1 MTQASVAMASA
12 PVASRANAKPWLNS
26 LGWLGVY
33 ALLIIAIVVLVFPV
47 FWMVST
53 SLKTPNEMFAR
64 NVTML
69 PKHLTFQ
76 NYINVWTQTA
86 FPTYFLNS
94 FKVATISTAL
104 ALVFSMYAAYAMAR
118 IDFPGKNLFGIALL
132 VTQMFPGI
140 LFVIPLFVIIKALH
154 LFDTHYALIIAYV
167 AYSLPFGIWMMRG
180 FFAAIPME
188 LEDAAAVDGA
198 TMLGTFHRVILPLSG
213 PGIAAV
219 TMYNFIRSWNEFLF
233 ALVFLQSNTLFTLPL
248 GLAGFEGD
256 YSFRWDLLMAGA
268 SSVSMPV
275 LIVFL
280 VMNRFIVQ
288 GLLGGAVK
296 G

>member
-1 MTQASVAMASA
+1 MTEAGSLALAPALARRASGAALRRRLVW
-12 PVASRANAKPWLNS
+12 VV
-26 LGWLGVY
+26 VY
-33 ALLIIAIVVLVFPV
+33 AVLIIAVVVLLFPF

-64 NVTML
+64 NITML
-69 PKHLTFQ
+69 PKHWTFQ
-76 NYINVWTQTA
+76 NYVNVWTQTD
-86 FPTYFLNS
+86 FPIYFWNS
-94 FKVATISTAL
+94 FKVATVSTLL
-104 ALVFSMYAAYAMAR
+104 ALVVSIYAAYAMAR
-118 IDFPGKNLFGIALL
+118 ISFPGRNVFGIALL

-140 LFVIPLFVIIKALH
+140 LFVIPLFRIIKALG
-154 LFDTHYALIIAYV
+154 LFDTQYALVIAYT

-180 FFAAIPME
+180 FFAAIPID

-198 TMLGTFHRVILPLSG
+198 TMIGTLHRVILPLAG

-233 ALVFLQSNTLFTLPL
+233 ALVFLQSNKLFTLPL

-268 SSVSMPV
+268 SSVSLPILV
-275 LIVFL
+275 VFL

>member
-1 MTQASVAMASA
+1 MTQSTIALATPIARSTS
-12 PVASRANAKPWLNS
+12 SRTLPRT
-26 LGWLGVY
+26 LGWLLVY
-33 ALLIIAIVVLVFPV
+33 VALIFAVVILVFPV

-53 SLKTPNEMFAR
+53 SFKTPNEMFAR
-64 NVTML
+64 NITLL
-69 PKHLTFQ
+69 PSHFTIQ

-86 FPTYFLNS
+86 FPTFFWNS
-94 FKVATISTAL
+94 FKVATISTLL
-104 ALVFSMYAAYAMAR
+104 ALVVSMYAAYAMAR
-118 IDFPGKNLFGIALL
+118 IDFPGRGIFAMALL

-140 LFVIPLFVIIKALH
+140 LFVIPLFIIIKALH
-154 LFDTHYALIIAYV
+154 LFDTQYALIIAYV
-167 AYSLPFGIWMMRG
+167 AYSLPFGIWMLRG
-180 FFAAIPME
+180 FFSAIPME

-198 TMLGTFHRVILPLSG
+198 SMIGTFHRIILPLAG
-213 PGIAAV
+213 PGLAAV

-233 ALVFLQSNTLFTLPL
+233 ALVFLQSTGNFTLPL
-248 GLAGFEGD
+248 GLAGFEGE

-268 SSVSMPV
+268 SSVSLPV
-275 LIVFL
+275 LVVFL

>member
-1 MTQASVAMASA
+1 MAQLTATAAPSVDISNTRQIRRLLYWFIVYLVLALA
-12 PVASRANAKPWLNS
+12 VA
-26 LGWLGVY
+26 V
-33 ALLIIAIVVLVFPV
+33 LLFPV
-47 FWMVST
+47 FWMVSS
-53 SLKTPNEMFAR
+53 SLKPSTEMFAR
-64 NVTML
+64 NITLL
-69 PKHLTFQ
+69 PKVVSWQ
-76 NYINVWTQTA
+76 NYIAVWTQTPFA
-86 FPTYFLNS
+86 VYFWNS
-94 FKVATISTAL
+94 FKVATISTLL
-104 ALVFSMYAAYAMAR
+104 ALVVSMYAAYAMAR
-118 IDFPGKNLFGIALL
+118 INFPGKNLFGIALL

-140 LFVIPLFVIIKALH
+140 LFVIPLFQIIKALN

-167 AYSLPFGIWMMRG
+167 AYALPFSIWMMRG

-198 TMLGTFHRVILPLSG
+198 TPLGTLHRVILPLSG

-233 ALVFLQSNTLFTLPL
+233 ALVFLQSTDLFTLPL
-248 GLAGFEGD
+248 GLASFTEE

-268 SSVSMPV
+268 SSVSIPI

>member
-1 MTQASVAMASA
+1 MASA

>member
-1 MTQASVAMASA
+1 MTQAAVTAAPDIDIFSA
-12 PVASRANAKPWLNS
+12 ANVRRWL
-26 LGWLGVY
+26 LWLLIYVVLGV
-33 ALLIIAIVVLVFPV
+33 AIVVLIFPV
-47 FWMVST
+47 FWMVSS
-53 SLKTPNEMFAR
+53 SLKPSTEMFAR
-64 NVTML
+64 NMTML
-69 PKHLTFQ
+69 PKVLSWQ
-76 NYINVWTQTA
+76 NYIAVWTQTP
-86 FPTYFLNS
+86 FPTYFFNS
-94 FKVATISTAL
+94 FKVAAISTIL
-104 ALVFSMYAAYAMAR
+104 ALIVSMYAAYAMAR
-118 IDFPGKNLFGIALL
+118 IDFPGRGLFGVALL

-140 LFVIPLFVIIKALH
+140 LFVIPLFLIIKELH

-167 AYSLPFGIWMMRG
+167 AYSLPFSIWMMRG

-198 TMLGTFHRVILPLSG
+198 TPLGTLHRVILPLSG

-233 ALVFLQSNTLFTLPL
+233 ALVFLQSTDLFTLPL
-248 GLAGFEGD
+248 GLASFQEE

-268 SSVSMPV
+268 SSVSLPILV
-275 LIVFL
+275 VFMF
-280 VMNRFIVQ
+280 MNRFIVQ